1 MRKQT
6 GLSMIEL
13 LVALAIGSFL
23 MLGITQI
30 YIDNKRSYLFQQG
43 QTGNLES
50 ARHSLL
56 ILEQE
61 LAKAGYRRQ
70 PDTAPEQAFPPQTSG
85 TCSFSAGRT
94 VAYIDANSFCLR
106 YEPAF
111 ANAASCDGTN
121 IDEVPDA
128 PYTRYTGNPV
138 VALFSFDAASKEL
151 RCNGQALVSGIE
163 DIRFEFGTNG
173 NDEKVVSAYKSTP
186 AATDRIRAIRYNAL
200 LASATAVSDFQESA
214 AYAQW
219 SAKYLDNADVPDKK
233 LYSIVS
239 STISTRNLLP

>member
-6 GLSMIEL
+6 GLSMVEL
-13 LVALAIGSFL
+13 LVALAISSFL

-61 LAKAGYRRQ
+61 MAKAGYRRQ
-70 PDTAPEQAFPPQTSG
+70 PDTDPEQVFPSQTSG

-94 VAYIDANSFCLR
+94 VAYIDTNSFCLR

-111 ANAASCDGTN
+111 ANAASCAGTN
-121 IDEVPDA
+121 IEDVPDT
-128 PYTRYTGNPV
+128 PYTEYSGAPV
-138 VALFSFDAASKEL
+138 VALFAFDTSTGEL
-151 RCNGQALVSGIE
+151 RCNGQAIVSGIE

-186 AATDRIRAIRYNAL
+186 ATTDRIRAIRYSAL
-200 LASATAVSDFQESA
+200 LASSTEVGDGKSAIYKNWSD
-214 AYAQW
+214 
-219 SAKYLDNADVPDKK
+219 KYMDGEEAPDKK